1 MLLGISSGH
10 CSNHWK
16 FLIICSSLRK
26 DISVEWWTLAYP
38 QWMNCAN
45 VKTWNL
51 VGGLSSLAPT
61 IYLPRLHGFLAKECK
76 TNQISLSTTTT
87 TTKSKIYL
95 LKMHFKGGMT
105 PTTPTHKMYLRK
117 YFDDFKTRGQKIM
130 ILLASSNCNLNL
142 EFLLPLATF
151 FRKCNCNSGAF

>member
-1 MLLGISSGH
+1 MSRLHCNGSLETLEKSKETSKEELQRIRIQKTALDFMNKRFFSVAVKPFFKALLPVFWNVTRDFFGH

-61 IYLPRLHGFLAKECK
+61 IYLARLHGFLVKECK

-87 TTKSKIYL
+87 TKSKIYL
-95 LKMHFKGGMT
+95 LQF
-105 PTTPTHKMYLRK
+105 
-117 YFDDFKTRGQKIM
+117 Q
-130 ILLASSNCNLNL
+130 N
-142 EFLLPLATF
+142 
-151 FRKCNCNSGAF
+151 AF

>member
-1 MLLGISSGH
+1 MVFWRKNAKRIRFL
-10 CSNHWK
+10 CQQQQQQKVKYTYSN
-16 FLIICSSLRK
+16 F
-26 DISVEWWTLAYP
+26 
-38 QWMNCAN
+38 
-45 VKTWNL
+45 
-51 VGGLSSLAPT
+51 
-61 IYLPRLHGFLAKECK
+61 
-76 TNQISLSTTTT
+76 
-87 TTKSKIYL
+87 
-95 LKMHFKGGMT
+95 KMHFKVGMT